1 MAELNDAKPP
11 AMGEADAKES
21 KSRKRREW
29 RTSSLVIVAIL
40 SAVITFAVLSL
51 AFSIFQRKQEAKN
64 PYLKIVNVDEQT
76 TDPEVWGTNWPREY
90 ESYLR
95 TVDTTRT
102 RYGGSEAMPEQR

>member
-11 AMGEADAKES
+11 SEGEADSRGAKA
-21 KSRKRREW
+21 KARREW

-40 SAVITFAVLSL
+40 TAVLTFAVLSL

-64 PYLKIVNVDEQT
+64 PFLKIVNVDEQT
-76 TDPEVWGTNWPREY
+76 SDPAVWGTNWPREY

-102 RYGGSEAMPEQR
+102 RYGGSEAMPE